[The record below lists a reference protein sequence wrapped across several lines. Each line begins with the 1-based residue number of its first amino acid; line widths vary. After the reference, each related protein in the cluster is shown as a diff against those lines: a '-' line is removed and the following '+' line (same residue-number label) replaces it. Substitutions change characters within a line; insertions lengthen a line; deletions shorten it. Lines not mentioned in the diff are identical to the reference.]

1 MNFLWDMVLKARK
14 QGRKEEELFL
24 GQAEEYSPFF
34 EQSFACIN
42 ETCIHSGVL
51 EVNLLYRFADIFQD
65 LLNTE
70 SCGIEESE
78 YEEFRRY
85 LIDIM
90 LHVLL
95 FSDLRHGLT
104 RREIYIS
111 RLLEELRD
119 GTYWMEA
126 AKDFALI
133 EEDKQNRLAALLLI
147 QIETGSSLNRFRSAL
162 RILYPDAILY
172 QLKEEGKK
180 LILYLTQKEDDQ
192 GKRIIRLA
200 QDLFLP
206 IGFEL
211 RVFWKYHFGII
222 GVEATMQLDEIALY

>member
-51 EVNLLYRFADIFQD
+51 EANLLYRFADIFQD

-90 LHVLL
+90 LH
-95 FSDLRHGLT
+95 
-104 RREIYIS
+104 
-111 RLLEELRD
+111 
-119 GTYWMEA
+119 
-126 AKDFALI
+126 
-133 EEDKQNRLAALLLI
+133 
-147 QIETGSSLNRFRSAL
+147 
-162 RILYPDAILY
+162 
-172 QLKEEGKK
+172 
-180 LILYLTQKEDDQ
+180 
-192 GKRIIRLA
+192 GKRMVKKMTILIHKSIMLKLNV
-200 QDLFLP
+200 QEKS
-206 IGFEL
+206 G
-211 RVFWKYHFGII
+211 KN
-222 GVEATMQLDEIALY
+222 MKKC